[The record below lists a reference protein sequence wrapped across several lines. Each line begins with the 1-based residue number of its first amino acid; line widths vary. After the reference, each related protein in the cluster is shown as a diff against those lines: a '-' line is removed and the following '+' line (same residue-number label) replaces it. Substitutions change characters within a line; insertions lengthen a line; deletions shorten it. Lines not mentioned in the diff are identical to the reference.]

1 MPKGGYP
8 KVTFEH
14 FKMQKEGIDVG
25 SLKNKEVLIEHFVLT
40 VDPYAVAFL
49 MGPDNVGSTVVAG
62 GISKV
67 IASNAP
73 EKISGL
79 GRDSSVTVTQVSIF
93 NLNFNRDVLTVF
105 GTQNS
110 RVRVR
115 RESVRDL
122 VMMDVT
128 SGRRPRSARCRKWI
142 HREATRTFC
151 IITKDKGG

>member
-25 SLKNKEVLIEHFVLT
+25 SLKNGEVLIELFVLT

-73 EKISGL
+73 EWKAGELAVAWSNAGASTHSI
-79 GRDSSVTVTQVSIF
+79 QVF
-93 NLNFNRDVLTVF
+93 
-105 GTQNS
+105 
-110 RVRVR
+110 VR
-115 RESVRDL
+115 E
-122 VMMDVT
+122 
-128 SGRRPRSARCRKWI
+128 
-142 HREATRTFC
+142 
-151 IITKDKGG
+151 